1 MQELYQ
7 VIEDFVLQT
16 VSVQCPDCEVVF
28 ATDALA
34 HTPNM
39 TKDTPVETDLHRIL
53 PHPALRA
60 ALIAMC
66 PACLYTSWFSAF
78 IEDPLVPFLAVAPA
92 EVAFSKK
99 FAHAVLTGRKVG
111 AHYLDRALFALNG
124 SWCAREAGESS
135 EKWLELAGQELEAA
149 LEDDSWTGNRSRYQY
164 IMGEICRLV
173 GDFHGAVRHYNQV
186 DRKSQLPK
194 TLVDHQRQEAIN
206 GNSRPVQLPPEYV
219 EAIFF
224 PKPINLDELLG
235 PMPVQ
240 LSELKEPS

>member
-1 MQELYQ
+1 MQDIYKQFEN
-7 VIEDFVLQT
+7 FVLQT
-16 VSVQCPDCEVVF
+16 VSVQCPECEVVF
-28 ATDALA
+28 ATDMLA

-53 PHPALRA
+53 PHPSVRA

-66 PACLYTSWFSAF
+66 PACLYTNWYSSFV
-78 IEDPLVPFLAVAPA
+78 EDSLIPFMAVAPA

-99 FAHAVLTGRKVG
+99 FAHAVLTGRKIG
-111 AHYLDRALFALNG
+111 AHHLDRALFALNG
-124 SWCAREAGESS
+124 SWCACEAGEPC
-135 EKWLELAGQELEAA
+135 EKWLELAGQELESA
-149 LEDDSWTGNRSRYQY
+149 LADDSWTGNRSRYQY
-164 IMGEICRLV
+164 IMGEICRLL

-194 TLVDHQRQEAIN
+194 SLVDHQRQEAIN
-206 GNSRPVQLPPEYV
+206 GNSKPVQLPPEYV

-235 PMPVQ
+235 TTQ
-240 LSELKEPS
+240 NQTHELKSS